1 MKLPLLL
8 KQILLFISFFL
19 IIINIFTIQIFA
31 HSGRT
36 NSEGCHN
43 DYISGGYH
51 CHSGTSYSENSSYGE
66 DSLWTSGIGNII
78 TVGGIIF
85 VLVFVIKKFNE

>member
-8 KQILLFISFFL
+8 KRILLFMSIFL
-19 IIINIFTIQIFA
+19 ILINFFTLHISA

-43 DYISGGYH
+43 NYIIGGYH
-51 CHSGTSYSENSSYGE
+51 CHSGSSNSGNSSYDEG
-66 DSLWTSGIGNII
+66 SFWTSEIGNILTI
-78 TVGGIIF
+78 GGIIF
-85 VLVFVIKKFNE
+85 VLVYMIKKFN